1 MYFGVWVWGVIKY
14 LYDMIKDFSEW
25 HNKKEFLHNAKTRPF
40 FHEAEVWFC
49 ALGANIGFE
58 QDGRGELFLRP
69 VIVIKKF
76 NQETF
81 WGLPLT
87 KHQKKGKYYFSFGLN
102 NATSTAI
109 LSQIR
114 LIDGK
119 RLNYKI
125 GNIAKDDFI
134 EIKKRL
140 AQLLA

>member
-1 MYFGVWVWGVIKY
+1 M
-14 LYDMIKDFSEW
+14 DKDFSQW
-25 HNKKEFLHNAKTRPF
+25 HKNKEFLHNEKKRPF
-40 FHEAEVWFC
+40 FHEGEVWFC
-49 ALGANIGFE
+49 IFGANIGFE

-69 VIVIKKF
+69 AIIIKKF

-87 KHQKKGKYYFSFGLN
+87 KHQKSGKYYYSFELN
-102 NATSTAI
+102 GAISTAI

-114 LIDGK
+114 LVDGK

-125 GNIAKDDFI
+125 GNIPKEDFI